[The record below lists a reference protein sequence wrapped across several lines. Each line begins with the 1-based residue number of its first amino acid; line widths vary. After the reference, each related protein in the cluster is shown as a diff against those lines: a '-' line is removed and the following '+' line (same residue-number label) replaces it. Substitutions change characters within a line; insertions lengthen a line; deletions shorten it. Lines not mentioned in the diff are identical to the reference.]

1 MKFSIGLFAAALPL
15 LTMTGSALG
24 QSSHFPN
31 LKWKEKETDH
41 FLIRTKSTGT
51 DPARKYCEDVW
62 DECLEV
68 LPGLE
73 EDFGKNEFRTPG
85 GAKGAEEVPFRFSV
99 YLVGS
104 GHDYDQLLEVDQKR
118 NGWTANTLRSCRITR
133 NYGDPQNRYN
143 VFCKADPDQSGGGGE
158 TDLTPAFIH
167 STGSILLAGR
177 AHSGKLPFWMT
188 AGFGYYIEHVI
199 ADRCR
204 VYYIDFE
211 AYYQNDA
218 KAEIVKGGTLGPEN
232 PWPNAI
238 KKLCKKDVR
247 VSLDQV
253 CRAEI
258 LTLSPNTTGYIFALT
273 YFLVSTDERVE
284 NYRRLVAASRDGKE
298 ITRELLLMS
307 YGYEDDESFE
317 KDWYDFLKSSKFK

>member
-1 MKFSIGLFAAALPL
+1 MNISTSLVAVAL
-15 LTMTGSALG
+15 LTLTGYSLA

-31 LKWKEKETDH
+31 LKWKEKESDH

-51 DPARKYCEDVW
+51 DPARKFCEDVW
-62 DECLEV
+62 DASLEI

-73 EDFGKNEFRTPG
+73 DDFAKNGFRTPG
-85 GAKGAEEVPFRFSV
+85 GAMGAEEAPFRFSV

-104 GHDYDQLLEVDQKR
+104 GRDYDKVLEAEQKHS
-118 NGWTANTLRSCRITR
+118 GWTANMLRSCRIAR

-143 VFCKADPDQSGGGGE
+143 VFCKADPNESGGGGE
-158 TDLTPAFIH
+158 TDLTAAFIH
-167 STGSILLAGR
+167 GTGSILLEGR
-177 AHSGKLPFWMT
+177 SRSGTLPFWMT

-211 AYYQNDA
+211 AYYQDDDD
-218 KAEIVKGGTLGPEN
+218 AEIVKGGTLGPQN
-232 PWPNAI
+232 PWPDAI
-238 KKLCKKDVR
+238 KKLCKEDVR
-247 VSLDQV
+247 VSLEKT

-258 LTLSPNTTGYIFALT
+258 LTLSPNTSGYIFALT
-273 YFLVSTDERVE
+273 CFLVSNDKRVGH
-284 NYRRLVAASRDGKE
+284 YRRLVAAARDGKE
-298 ITRELLLMS
+298 ITKELILMT
-307 YGYEDDESFE
+307 YGYEGDESFE